1 MNNGGGVNFWVG
13 GGRRKRL
20 SGENFK
26 LLCSDTRKQG
36 ILATTGSCLAGESN
50 KQEVT
55 GENRRLGN
63 FQWIEI
69 ETCLSPKKKKNE
81 REITC
86 EWWFP
91 WVCSNDRRARLE
103 MCRRHHMTY
112 RIVWLEPGLL
122 IFTDIYIHNIHNK
135 NENLSVKILSKYNIE
150 VLVLQIIQCW

>member
-1 MNNGGGVNFWVG
+1 MNNGGGVR

-69 ETCLSPKKKKNE
+69 ETCLSPKKKK
-81 REITC
+81 
-86 EWWFP
+86 
-91 WVCSNDRRARLE
+91 
-103 MCRRHHMTY
+103 
-112 RIVWLEPGLL
+112 
-122 IFTDIYIHNIHNK
+122 
-135 NENLSVKILSKYNIE
+135 
-150 VLVLQIIQCW
+150 